1 LSDFCV
7 KETGIGSPPP
17 VFFFPIRNEE
27 LAISNNC
34 PMAPHCPV
42 RIDFRLSPTRAN
54 PKCSG
59 AEGFQRAI
67 GKPFGRLRRG
77 ETLCSKQCNAMQN
90 QKLIII
96 DFII

>member
-1 LSDFCV
+1 
-7 KETGIGSPPP
+7 
-17 VFFFPIRNEE
+17 
-27 LAISNNC
+27 
-34 PMAPHCPV
+34 MAPHCPV
-42 RIDFRLSPTRAN
+42 RIDFRSSPTRAN

-67 GKPFGRLRRG
+67 GNPLGRLRRG